1 MKSQKIKGGSK
12 KHGRGKKK
20 CETYLRLNKR
30 EKSHIR
36 RIERHMKKYKDDS
49 LMAKRALEKY
59 RKALYGL

>member
-1 MKSQKIKGGSK
+1 MKSQKSKSGSK

-20 CETYLRLNKR
+20 CETYLRLRKR

-36 RIERHMKKYKDDS
+36 RIERHMKKYKDS
-49 LMAKRALEKY
+49 SPVVKVALAKY

>member
-1 MKSQKIKGGSK
+1 MKSRKSK
-12 KHGRGKKK
+12 SGAKKYGRGKKK
-20 CETYLRLNKR
+20 CETYLRLRKR

-59 RKALYGL
+59 RKALYES